1 MPSILIDSVLILRL
15 NMQKDSGQIIS
26 VNFVKERE
34 EAYKRIYQR
43 SPIISSASVG
53 WDNLGIA
60 YDWYPPGGM
69 PKVLSKQHSI
79 GIFTDVP
86 SPAITKR
93 QIDGLLK
100 QEQVVQGSCVIVPAN
115 TSQQVEWNKASGAL
129 TIAVDPTVFAQT
141 IYEVVDPDSIELL
154 PQFATPDPLV
164 YQLGVALKS
173 ALTRHGTSSRL
184 YAETLVNTL
193 ILHLLEHYS
202 TTRPILSE
210 CISGKLSQYK
220 LQQVL
225 DYINAYLDR
234 DLSLKELATVVQMS
248 PHYFSQL
255 FKSTTGITPH
265 QYVIRCRIEQAKNL
279 MRQNRLSIAEI
290 ATQVGFVDQSHFHRY
305 FKRLV
310 GVTPK
315 NYQKTE

>member
-1 MPSILIDSVLILRL
+1 
-15 NMQKDSGQIIS
+15 MQENSPPFLE

-34 EAYKRIYQR
+34 IAYQRIYQR
-43 SPIISSASVG
+43 SPIISSSSVG

-93 QIDGLLK
+93 QIDGRLK
-100 QEQVVQGSCVIVPAN
+100 EEQVVQGSCVIIPAN
-115 TSQQVEWNKASGAL
+115 ISQQAEWNKESGAL
-129 TIAVDPTVFAQT
+129 IIAVDPTIFAQT
-141 IYEVVDPDSIELL
+141 IYEVVDPNCIELL
-154 PQFATPDPLV
+154 PQFATSDPLI

-173 ALTRHGTSSRL
+173 ALTKHDTSSRL

-193 ILHLLEHYS
+193 ILHLLENYT
-202 TTRPILSE
+202 TTRPNLRE
-210 CISGKLSQYK
+210 CVAGQLPQYK
-220 LQQVL
+220 LQQVI

-234 DLSLKELATVVQMS
+234 DLSLKELSNLVQMS
-248 PHYFSQL
+248 PHYFSKL
-255 FKSTTGITPH
+255 FKQSTGNTPH
-265 QYVIRCRIEQAKNL
+265 QYMICCRIERAKYL
-279 MRQNRLSIAEI
+279 IQQRKLSLAEI
-290 ATQVGFVDQSHFHRY
+290 ATQVGFVDQSHLHRH
-305 FKRLV
+305 FKHLV

-315 NYQKTE
+315 TYRKT

>member
-1 MPSILIDSVLILRL
+1 
-15 NMQKDSGQIIS
+15 MQESPECLK

-43 SPIISSASVG
+43 SPIVSSTSVG

-60 YDWYPPGGM
+60 YDWYPVGGM
-69 PKVLSKQHSI
+69 PKVISKQHAV

-93 QIDGLLK
+93 QINGHLK
-100 QEQVVQGSCVIVPAN
+100 EEQVVQGSCVIVPAN
-115 TSQQVEWNKASGAL
+115 TSQQAEWNKGSGAL
-129 TIAVDPTVFAQT
+129 TIAVDPTIFAQT

-154 PQFATPDPLV
+154 PQFATSDSLV

-193 ILHLLEHYS
+193 ILHLLEHYT
-202 TTRPILSE
+202 TTRLNLRE
-210 CISGKLSQYK
+210 CVAGQLPQYK
-220 LQQVL
+220 LQQVI
-225 DYINAYLDR
+225 DYIDAYLDR
-234 DLSLKELATVVQMS
+234 DLSLKELFNIVRMS

-255 FKSTTGITPH
+255 LKQSTGITPH
-265 QYVIRCRIEQAKNL
+265 QYVIRCRIERAKYL
-279 MRQNRLSIAEI
+279 IGQSKLSLADIAI
-290 ATQVGFVDQSHFHRY
+290 QVGFVDQSHLHRH
-305 FKRLV
+305 FKHLV
-310 GVTPK
+310 GITPK
-315 NYQKTE
+315 NYRKT